1 MRLDYALYAVAIILF
16 IVTGVALAYP
26 SVEPKEL
33 WVVSTAV
40 LGLVFVGL
48 GYLQRPKPQA
58 RTVTFEAPQP
68 AAAPA
73 AMMPPPAEQ
82 VTPQPVEQATLPA
95 EQVSQ
100 PPPQEAPLE
109 AAATEMSVLSLT
121 DIKGIGQKRAEQL
134 RGIGITSV
142 ESLAVASVEDIASKL
157 KVSPKIVGAWIEEAK
172 RLIGKS

>member
-33 WVVSTAV
+33 WVVSTTV
-40 LGLVFVGL
+40 LGLIFIGL

-58 RTVTFEAPQP
+58 RAVTVETPQP

-73 AMMPPPAEQ
+73 AVTPPSAETA
-82 VTPQPVEQATLPA
+82 TPQPVEQVTPPA
-95 EQVSQ
+95 EQVS
-100 PPPQEAPLE
+100 PSTPQEAPLE
-109 AAATEMSVLSLT
+109 AATEMPVLSLT
-121 DIKGIGQKRAEQL
+121 DVKGIGQKRAEQL

-142 ESLAVASVEDIASKL
+142 ESLAVASAEDIASKL
-157 KVSPKIVGAWIEEAK
+157 KVSPKIAGAWIEEAK

>member
-58 RTVTFEAPQP
+58 RTVTFEA
-68 AAAPA
+68 
-73 AMMPPPAEQ
+73 
-82 VTPQPVEQATLPA
+82 
-95 EQVSQ
+95 
-100 PPPQEAPLE
+100 
-109 AAATEMSVLSLT
+109 
-121 DIKGIGQKRAEQL
+121 
-134 RGIGITSV
+134 
-142 ESLAVASVEDIASKL
+142 
-157 KVSPKIVGAWIEEAK
+157 
-172 RLIGKS
+172 